1 MIVVEE
7 RRTGRVPFQIGSSW
21 DLGDLSF
28 QVLIRIDP
36 MKFVLLSLP
45 FYRGSKR
52 LTSLPKVM
60 QLVKGRGQLITGL
73 SSP

>member
-1 MIVVEE
+1 MILMRAVAN
-7 RRTGRVPFQIGSSW
+7 IC
-21 DLGDLSF
+21 LALIMCISF
-28 QVLIRIDP
+28 DP